1 MRRLFTR
8 KYPQCTHWRI
18 EFNSNDSNLLR
29 RLNVKYDYLCLR
41 KENRYFLSNLRSRS
55 IFNSWNSSSAD
66 RLRRNKK
73 QTKINSLSIFFSGQL
88 TPSNLTAY
96 IVNAHTLS
104 VTWDFPS
111 NVNAIEKV
119 YITVTQ
125 LGSKNRTIL
134 SQSLDNTVKKLDI
147 PIHAHNPSSKRATIS
162 FRSYSNSLI
171 VFFAG
176 IHPNRTVLFSARC
189 SDRNGQNSSTIEYQ
203 LYVNMFSKLR
213 FLPLFFQCVKLLK
226 ICMDLMRKNKD
237 IFISFTD
244 DVVLTERHPVVK
256 ACIHTPMNG
265 NHYYIWFM
273 LHGEDTHKNDEKWS
287 IDVQTKKKEPLVNSS
302 KDLNEEDDEVLTFLE
317 ISRSRIC
324 SIKIKQSD

>member
-1 MRRLFTR
+1 M
-8 KYPQCTHWRI
+8 
-18 EFNSNDSNLLR
+18 
-29 RLNVKYDYLCLR
+29 
-41 KENRYFLSNLRSRS
+41 
-55 IFNSWNSSSAD
+55 
-66 RLRRNKK
+66 RRNKK

-265 NHYYIWFM
+265 NHYYI
-273 LHGEDTHKNDEKWS
+273 
-287 IDVQTKKKEPLVNSS
+287 
-302 KDLNEEDDEVLTFLE
+302 
-317 ISRSRIC
+317 
-324 SIKIKQSD
+324 